1 MTHYMN
7 LAVVPFEQIGSGA
20 KTIELRLYD
29 EKRQTVS
36 AGDTIIF
43 TNSADKCQ
51 ITVRVTKLHIFD
63 SFKELYRS
71 LPLDKCGYAK
81 QDLDSADPDDMLAY
95 YPKEKQERY
104 KVVGIEIELI
114 HKQ

>member
-7 LAVVPFEQIGSGA
+7 LASEPFEQISSGA

-43 TNSADKCQ
+43 TNLADNRQVSAK
-51 ITVRVTKLHIFD
+51 VLKLHIFD
-63 SFKELYRS
+63 SFKELYNN
-71 LPLDKCGYAK
+71 LPLLKCGYTE
-81 QDLDSADPDDMLAY
+81 QELDTASPDDMLAY
-95 YPKEKQERY
+95 YPKEKQEKY
-104 KVVGIEIELI
+104 KAVGIEIELI
-114 HKQ
+114 